1 MCVSHIWILLPQS
14 LSMGLWGSPLLGPRH
29 QVPEQEKN
37 PFLSSW
43 CSLGTRKVDVL
54 PNVRNLRPKT
64 QKATYYMT
72 PFL

>member
-1 MCVSHIWILLPQS
+1 MDTAATVPIY
-14 LSMGLWGSPLLGPRH
+14 GLVGLTPSRTQAPGTRDI
-29 QVPEQEKN
+29 EQEKN